1 MCFVSRAIAPRL
13 PWLESHLGHWYW
25 DVPSY
30 AHRYVKHREFVDKS
44 GEEEK
49 PLWEQRS
56 AGQTLQA
63 KEERKEAKPH
73 RAPPRERAF
82 SIGTNRPHPSGFTK
96 LLNCPEFAF
105 QTDHILY
112 ARRR

>member
-30 AHRYVKHREFVDKS
+30 AHRYVELRESFDKS

-56 AGQTLQA
+56 AGQTLEA

-82 SIGTNRPHPSGFTK
+82 SMTHEEK
-96 LLNCPEFAF
+96 LGSTLVQFGMF
-105 QTDHILY
+105 WSDL
-112 ARRR
+112 

>member
-63 KEERKEAKPH
+63 KEERKES
-73 RAPPRERAF
+73 PRTVT
-82 SIGTNRPHPSGFTK
+82 GTDQPSFMLNPSG
-96 LLNCPEFAF
+96 
-105 QTDHILY
+105 
-112 ARRR
+112 